1 MRSDAL
7 KTALRR
13 LVEALWPELAHR
25 THLPH
30 KARVLR
36 VHSQAGVAGPPGEV
50 RYSVEWNPRP
60 PRAKPAPPLP
70 RQGRDRPSAFPGT
83 CPLSHCQGP
92 RDREKA
98 PMLTSAETKK
108 EH

>member
-36 VHSQAGVAGPPGEV
+36 VHSQAGVAWTSISPSGLRRTQV
-50 RYSVEWNPRP
+50 SVSFCTRYSPGSTWPT
-60 PRAKPAPPLP
+60 
-70 RQGRDRPSAFPGT
+70 AFP
-83 CPLSHCQGP
+83 SV
-92 RDREKA
+92 RR
-98 PMLTSAETKK
+98 
-108 EH
+108 